1 MDAKPRSL
9 WKLRLLALGLGIL
22 ALIIVVAVALKF
34 SNDLRLIYAEGAILL
49 LCGAA
54 WLGCKKEDWFA
65 IVLLVAPLTTFF
77 SYEALPQLPA
87 MWPNLVLWLAAAVAG
102 LFLVRTWRKQ
112 SGVGIALIAA
122 VLFGSAWYCGWYV
135 PKQLANSFNRVK
147 DAAAP
152 SFTLQA
158 VSDGVVPVAPE
169 RGKILVVD
177 FFSTTCAPCIAELPE
192 LAAARADLG
201 QNSEI
206 EFVLVASDRGRDTPN
221 GFRSF
226 VERHHIALPLAF
238 DLGGKA
244 HDGLG
249 FSGVPAIA
257 VFDRAGKIRLT
268 REGYNSAETGF
279 RRDLVEFLK
288 TL

>member
-1 MDAKPRSL
+1 MDTKSV

-22 ALIIVVAVALKF
+22 ALIIVFATALKF
-34 SNDLRLIYAEGAILL
+34 SNDLRLICAEGAILL

-54 WLGCKKEDWFA
+54 WLGGKKEDWFA
-65 IVLLVAPLTTFF
+65 IVLLVAPLTAFF

-87 MWPNLVLWLAAAVAG
+87 MWPNLVVWIAAAVAG
-102 LFLVRTWRKQ
+102 LFLVRTWRQQ
-112 SGVGIALIAA
+112 SGLAVALITA
-122 VLFGSAWYCGWYV
+122 VFVGSAWYCGWYV
-135 PKQLANSFNRVK
+135 PRQLANSFNRVK
-147 DAAAP
+147 DTPAP
-152 SFTLQA
+152 AFTLQA
-158 VSDGVVPVAPE
+158 VSDGSVPLAPE

-192 LAAARADLG
+192 LAAARGDLS
-201 QNSEI
+201 QNPDI
-206 EFVLVASDRGRDTPN
+206 EFVVVASDRGRDTPE

-226 VERHHIALPLAF
+226 IERRHVALPLAF

-249 FSGVPAIA
+249 FSGVPAIV
-257 VFDRAGKIRLT
+257 VFDRVGKIRLT

-279 RRDLVEFLK
+279 RRDLVDFLK